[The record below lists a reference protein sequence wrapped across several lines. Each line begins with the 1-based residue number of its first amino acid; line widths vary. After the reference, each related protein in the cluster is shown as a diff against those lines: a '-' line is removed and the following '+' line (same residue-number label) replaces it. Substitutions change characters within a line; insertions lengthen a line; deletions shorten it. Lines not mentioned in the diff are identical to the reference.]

1 MLVGYT
7 QNWRFAFRLLILPP
21 VSKEMLSLLNRMIL
35 PLCSFF
41 SPLSSPV
48 IGAVSDIH
56 VIMLQVIILVVH
68 TFGEEGLT
76 YTALPIRWSVRTS
89 ILHICHIHTQEMG
102 GDVYVCTY
110 LALLP
115 HTQNSIII

>member
-21 VSKEMLSLLNRMIL
+21 VSKEMLSLLNRMML
-35 PLCSFF
+35 PLCPTPPSFL

-76 YTALPIRWSVRTS
+76 YTALPIRWSVRTPIPHMS
-89 ILHICHIHTQEMG
+89 HIHPRDG
-102 GDVYVCTY
+102 R
-110 LALLP
+110 
-115 HTQNSIII
+115 